1 MIHFNEFAL
10 GFIVG
15 LFAAIILMA
24 SKVYIYYK
32 EKYILNKRINRLEK
46 GINSFESITKS
57 NSGSIY

>member
-32 EKYILNKRINRLEK
+32 VYYNKFFVAKITFKIIFFYIPL
-46 GINSFESITKS
+46 
-57 NSGSIY
+57 